1 MTYSRAHRRYELA
14 ALAAHLALSTA
25 LALRVAARLDGAASA
40 LALAAALTAGYLAA
54 DFASGVVHWLADR
67 YGSTETWLFGENF
80 VRSFR
85 EHHRD
90 PEAITRH
97 DFVETN
103 GDSCIFV
110 VPLLALVVLG
120 ARGSIVLDGFTLALG
135 VAVLL
140 TSQIH
145 RWAHMPSPPRAV
157 AWLQARRLILAPD
170 RHRAHHAAPFNRH
183 YCITTGWLNPLLD
196 RARFFPR
203 MERVLSAFGR
213 RVAGEAERRDG
224 GVHHRR

>member
-1 MTYSRAHRRYELA
+1 LTYSRAHRRYEWA
-14 ALAAHLALSTA
+14 ALAAHLALSAA
-25 LALRVAARLDGAASA
+25 LAVRLARRLDGAAAALGLAGA
-40 LALAAALTAGYLAA
+40 LAAGYLAA

-67 YGSTETWLFGENF
+67 YGSTETWLFGANF
-80 VRSFR
+80 VRAFR

-97 DFVETN
+97 DFIETN

-110 VPLLALVVLG
+110 VPVLALVVW
-120 ARGSIVLDGFTLALG
+120 ASSGSLVLDGFTLALG

-145 RWAHMPSPPRAV
+145 RWAHTPSPPRAV
-157 AWLQARRLILAPD
+157 AWLQARRLILSPA
-170 RHRAHHAAPFNRH
+170 RHRAHHAAPFDRH

-196 RARFFPR
+196 RARFFQTLEWLLALALRIPPAR
-203 MERVLSAFGR
+203 S
-213 RVAGEAERRDG
+213 
-224 GVHHRR
+224 